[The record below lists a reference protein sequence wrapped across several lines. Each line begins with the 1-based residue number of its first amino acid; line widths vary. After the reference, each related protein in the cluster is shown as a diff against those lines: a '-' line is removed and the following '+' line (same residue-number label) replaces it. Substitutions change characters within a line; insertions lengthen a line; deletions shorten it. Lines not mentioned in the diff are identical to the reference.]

1 MANVRKRIERL
12 ERSLTPERNA
22 DPFEEMKRLALQSIS
37 TEDLLVL
44 LDMVEQD
51 KRENEWTE
59 RESAAAKALTV
70 AFEQEVLR
78 AGRQS
83 LPGACPAR

>member
-12 ERSLTPERNA
+12 EKSLAPDRNA
-22 DPFEEMKRLALQSIS
+22 DPDEDMKRLALQNVP
-37 TEDLLVL
+37 TEDLQVL
-44 LDMVEQD
+44 IDMCEQG
-51 KRENEWTE
+51 KRECEWTE

-83 LPGACPAR
+83 LPRACPAR